1 MKLIDRYVL
10 KKFLLIFALSL
21 LAFLVIFNVID
32 LIEKLDKFLKV
43 QMPPSLIATFY
54 LYQLPYYSNLAI
66 PMALLLAAVFTIGLL
81 AKHNELAAIK
91 SSGISLYRL
100 SIPLLLTGVLFSI
113 GSFLFEDSIVIPA
126 NRLRMDIEA
135 NNLRRRKFAKKVTFT
150 NVMYQDSPNCNI
162 VLANFSTRDNTA
174 HRVTIQYRDQF
185 KLVRRIDARKMVWL
199 PDNELWQ
206 LIDYKVRTFDDNGNE
221 YVHSTANDTLIRFN
235 LQPEDIVKTEL
246 NPETMRYQELA
257 YFINRLRESGNDSR
271 KWEVNLHFKLA
282 FPFTNFIVIL
292 FGIPLAAVRPR
303 KGIAF
308 GAGMSLLVI
317 FIYYGFIKFGQVLGY
332 KGILS
337 PLLAVWFGN
346 ILFLLAGGYL
356 LYKIRQ

>member
-10 KKFLLIFALSL
+10 KKFLLIFGLSL
-21 LAFLVIFNVID
+21 AAFLVIFNVVD
-32 LIEKLDKFLKV
+32 VIEKLDKFLKA
-43 QMPPSLIATFY
+43 QMPAELIRLYY
-54 LYQLPYYSNLAI
+54 LYQLPYYINVAI

-100 SIPLLLTGVLFSI
+100 SIPLLLTGVLLSL
-113 GSFLFEDSIVIPA
+113 GSFLFEDAVVIPA
-126 NRLRMDIEA
+126 NRLRMDIET
-135 NNLRRRKFAKKVTFT
+135 NNMRRHRYSQKVFFT
-150 NVMYQDSPNCNI
+150 NIMYQDSPTCNI
-162 VLANFSTRDNTA
+162 VIANFSTRDNTA
-174 HRVTIQYRDQF
+174 HSITIQYNDQF
-185 KLVRRIDARKMVWL
+185 RLTRRIDARQMVWL
-199 PDNELWQ
+199 PDQEIWQ
-206 LIDYKVRTFDDNGNE
+206 LFDYKIRTFDENGNE
-221 YVHSTANDTLIRFN
+221 IVLPTAADTLIQFN
-235 LQPEDIVKTEL
+235 LHPEDIVKTEL

-257 YFINRLRESGNDSR
+257 YFIKRLRESGNDSR

-317 FIYYGFIKFGQVLGY
+317 FIYYGFIKFGQVMGY
-332 KGILS
+332 KSILS

-346 ILFLLAGGYL
+346 ILFLITGGYL